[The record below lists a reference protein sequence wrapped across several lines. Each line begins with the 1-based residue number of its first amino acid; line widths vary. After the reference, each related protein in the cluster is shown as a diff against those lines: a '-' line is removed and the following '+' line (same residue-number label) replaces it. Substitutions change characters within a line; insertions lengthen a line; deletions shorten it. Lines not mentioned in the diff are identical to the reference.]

1 LSDGRVKRL
10 WQVLRIDR
18 RTLQHWRQWWRRTF
32 ARGRFWRAEQGRF
45 RHPIVEERLPL
56 GLVEAFGA
64 QQTEGLVNLM
74 KFLSPITT
82 SSCKGVGAM

>member
-1 LSDGRVKRL
+1 
-10 WQVLRIDR
+10 
-18 RTLQHWRQWWRRTF
+18 
-32 ARGRFWRAEQGRF
+32 
-45 RHPIVEERLPL
+45 L